1 MNYRRLLRFSQAALV
16 CVLALVAM
24 GASTA
29 SSRFDKDSQQ
39 IMCTCGCSELLG
51 ECRKSNMEC
60 ANSSAMATE
69 LMASIDKGES
79 DDTIFHQFSRQY
91 GPVVLAAPMFTRFNH
106 VAWVVPPLVL
116 FLGIVGTLVLVRKW
130 KFQSYPVK
138 AEPRTSS
145 EEKLRERIRQET
157 DL

>member
-1 MNYRRLLRFSQAALV
+1 MNYRRLLRLSQAVLV

-29 SSRFDKDSQQ
+29 SSRFDKDSHE

-51 ECRKSNMEC
+51 ECGNMDC
-60 ANSSAMATE
+60 PNSPAMLTQ
-69 LMASIDKGES
+69 LMASINKGES
-79 DDTIFHQFSRQY
+79 DDTIFRQFSQQY
-91 GPVVLAAPMFTRFNH
+91 GPVVLAAPMFTHFNH
-106 VAWVVPPLVL
+106 VAWIVPPLVL
-116 FLGIVGTLVLVRKW
+116 FLGIIGTLVLVRKW

-138 AEPRTSS
+138 AEPRTAS